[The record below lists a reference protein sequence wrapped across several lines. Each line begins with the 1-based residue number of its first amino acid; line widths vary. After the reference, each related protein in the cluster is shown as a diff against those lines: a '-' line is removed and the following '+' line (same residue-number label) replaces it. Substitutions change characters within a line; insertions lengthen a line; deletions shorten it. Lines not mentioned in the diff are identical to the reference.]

1 MSPLGGQSEEYHVD
15 PSEIVLTHVSR
26 RDVAAMLAGGT
37 IAAAAPAIASRRP
50 PACPITSPLDAIA
63 DTLLDHTPEIG
74 TYGGVPASLGG
85 GPLARRMDDYSPE
98 GEEGWRTAIGE
109 AGIAIEKI
117 GCAGDPLGELRLKI
131 AAAVLEN
138 GARTAAIGYGRP
150 NPFWFSGHEPYL
162 ISPISGPHIN
172 TPNVMMAQQSVSN
185 PIEVD
190 AWIEKLDGFA
200 AGFAGV
206 IAKTRADE
214 AKGCRPPRILIEKSL
229 PVLNSFLAGPADQH
243 PLIVSLRD
251 RMLTAGLDSQ
261 TRAAAEARA
270 ITALEKRARPA
281 FAKLHERIADMAPR
295 GRAEAGVWAQPDG
308 EALYAAN
315 VRSVGDSRQS
325 PAEIHAIGREQV
337 RRVSARIGARLH
349 ELGFSKGSLRQR
361 LDALANDPK
370 QRFADSD
377 AGRAAVIDYVRGL
390 VRDMEARQPAFLP
403 PAMIPTQHLEIR
415 AVPVA
420 TQDSAPGGY
429 YDGPSLDGSRPGIY
443 WINLRDMAG
452 IHRYAL
458 PTLTY
463 HEGVPGHH
471 TQGATALSLP
481 QAPLI
486 LRIASFNAYQEGWAL
501 YAERLASE
509 LGAYAHDPAGD
520 VGRLADDLFRC
531 VRLVVDTGLHQLRWT
546 REQAIAYMQANTGSP
561 MSEVVAEIERYMAWP
576 GQALG
581 YKIGQLR
588 LLAMRDRMKARSGH
602 TFSLRAFHAKVLGY
616 GAMPLDLLEPLVVP
630 ARRRR

>member
-1 MSPLGGQSEEYHVD
+1 MD
-15 PSEIVLTHVSR
+15 PSENVLTHVSR
-26 RDVAAMLAGGT
+26 RDVAGMLAGGA
-37 IAAAAPAIASRRP
+37 IAATAPAIAGRRP
-50 PACPITSPLDAIA
+50 PACPITNPLDAIA

-98 GEEGWRTAIGE
+98 GEESWRTAIGE

-117 GCAGDPLGELRLKI
+117 GCTADPLGELRLKI

-138 GARTAAIGYGRP
+138 GSRTAAIGYGRP

-172 TPNVMMAQQSVSN
+172 TPNVMMAQQSVSS

-200 AGFAGV
+200 SGFAGV
-206 IAKTRADE
+206 IEKTKADE

-229 PVLNSFLAGPADQH
+229 PVLDGFLTGPADKH

-261 TRAAAEARA
+261 TRAAAETRA

-281 FAKLHERIADMAPR
+281 FAKLRERIADMAAR

-315 VRSVGDSRQS
+315 VLSVGDSRQS

-337 RRVSARIGARLH
+337 RRVTARIGARLR
-349 ELGFSKGSLRQR
+349 ELGFSRGSLRQR

-370 QRFADSD
+370 ERFADND
-377 AGRAAVIDYVRGL
+377 AGRAGVIDYVRGL

-588 LLAMRDRMKARSGH
+588 LLAMRDRMKARQGH
-602 TFSLRAFHAKVLGY
+602 AFSLRAFHAKVLGY